1 MEVAATSCGCCY
13 VDRCKSWGLKQKYGP
28 TGYYCEIIVNIF
40 KTACCWNRF
49 LPWLFHQYTQS
60 SFFFLL
66 WNWGLLDMI
75 WETTFKLIKNIPPS
89 PTCVWLTFS
98 PLYLLCFFFVV
109 TPNIPVT
116 PRTAVVHPAL
126 ESKERSEKKLECK
139 FEDMKVQITRLEG
152 GRASIRCVEDRRG
165 REAMMLLKDYSSGPP
180 DGKERRGME
189 TCLCMQLTLNDSEFL
204 TWNWRHCFLFCVH
217 DLWQVDQD
225 HQDRAQHEGKW
236 TLCVTSLMLKW
247 KIEGHR

>member
-1 MEVAATSCGCCY
+1 
-13 VDRCKSWGLKQKYGP
+13 
-28 TGYYCEIIVNIF
+28 
-40 KTACCWNRF
+40 
-49 LPWLFHQYTQS
+49 
-60 SFFFLL
+60 
-66 WNWGLLDMI
+66 MI